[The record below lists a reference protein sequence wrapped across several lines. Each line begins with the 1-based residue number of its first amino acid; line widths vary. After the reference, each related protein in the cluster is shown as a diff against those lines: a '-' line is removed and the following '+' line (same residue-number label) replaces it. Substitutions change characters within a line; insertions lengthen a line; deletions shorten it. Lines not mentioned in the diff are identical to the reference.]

1 MRAITYSSFRNNLKE
16 NIRQIREDAE
26 PLLVINKDVEDNIVV
41 MNQSDY
47 DSLMEKVRIYR
58 NPRCT
63 KSFSAACVRH
73 SAAICTSMNCST
85 RTDMT

>member
-26 PLLVINKDVEDNIVV
+26 PLLVTNKDAEDNIVV

-47 DSLMEKVRIYR
+47 DSLMETLRIYR
-58 NPRCT
+58 NPAMYEKILRGMRQ
-63 KSFSAACVRH
+63 AQH
-73 SAAICTSMNCST
+73 GNLHEHGLL
-85 RTDMT
+85 DED

>member
-26 PLLVINKDVEDNIVV
+26 PLLVTNKDVEDNIIV

-47 DSLMEKVRIYR
+47 DSLMETLRVYR
-58 NPRCT
+58 NPVMYERIRRGMQQ
-63 KSFSAACVRH
+63 AADGDVSEH
-73 SAAICTSMNCST
+73 SPLPEN
-85 RTDMT
+85 